1 MGVEKCERVICKKK
15 KKRMQAFCC
24 GDETR
29 RKTWSAR
36 IRAETFLQ
44 KKVKKEWKIQI
55 WPCIEK
61 CDCVWGEEN
70 FIPSMIPREKF
81 VNFLCDVL
89 QSMLDDEGQKD
100 KRKDTPLERLE
111 KWRRDV
117 PLRPKRRDQRRSTLN
132 WKNEVEADVFME
144 MY

>member
-1 MGVEKCERVICKKK
+1 
-15 KKRMQAFCC
+15 
-24 GDETR
+24 
-29 RKTWSAR
+29 
-36 IRAETFLQ
+36 
-44 KKVKKEWKIQI
+44 
-55 WPCIEK
+55 
-61 CDCVWGEEN
+61 
-70 FIPSMIPREKF
+70 MIPREKF

-132 WKNEVEADVFME
+132 
-144 MY
+144 